1 VDNSDRR
8 SLDALRSEV
17 SRDRRSLVGSLDV
30 LVVSSLVFFDVV
42 VLDRFRFFLVIDVDD
57 DGIVMWWMIK

>member
-30 LVVSSLVFFDVV
+30 QVVSSLVFFDVV

>member
-1 VDNSDRR
+1 MDNSDRR

-30 LVVSSLVFFDVV
+30 QVVSSLVFFDVV